1 MEEEASAKASRSSI
15 YITSH
20 VCDRT
25 QRVRQ
30 FLLSL
35 CSCCLKLLKHKERQ
49 VSAMQEDV
57 LGTRRTAISETY
69 INCARCNKVTRLRY
83 ARIIQSDVL
92 SDSHSEFEYL
102 CPECQ
107 KALADGEKDLPIV

>member
-1 MEEEASAKASRSSI
+1 M
-15 YITSH
+15 
-20 VCDRT
+20 
-25 QRVRQ
+25 
-30 FLLSL
+30 L
-35 CSCCLKLLKHKERQ
+35 LKLLKLKERQ

-57 LGTRRTAISETY
+57 LGTRRTAVSETY
-69 INCARCNKVTRLRY
+69 VTCVRCNKATRLHH

-107 KALADGEKDLPIV
+107 QALADGEKDLPIV